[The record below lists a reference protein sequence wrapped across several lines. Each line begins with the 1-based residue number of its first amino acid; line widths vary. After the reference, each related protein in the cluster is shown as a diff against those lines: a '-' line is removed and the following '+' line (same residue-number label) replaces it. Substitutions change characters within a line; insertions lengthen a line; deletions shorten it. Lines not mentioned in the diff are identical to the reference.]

1 MKLVTVYVYVGAI
14 QDLGGGGDMNR
25 SSVVWFGLRTKWT
38 AVPVSTWFWFDAF
51 VHHHGGVGTNNLN

>member
-25 SSVVWFGLRTKWT
+25 SSVVWFGLPTKWT
-38 AVPVSTWFWFDAF
+38 AVPVST
-51 VHHHGGVGTNNLN
+51 